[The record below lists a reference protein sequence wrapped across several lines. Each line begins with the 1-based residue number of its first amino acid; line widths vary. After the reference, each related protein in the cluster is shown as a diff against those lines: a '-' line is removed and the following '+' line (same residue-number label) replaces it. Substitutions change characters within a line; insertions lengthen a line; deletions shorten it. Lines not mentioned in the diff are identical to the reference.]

1 MLSGEVRIFEL
12 EWGKS
17 VGGLP
22 CLIKRSDA
30 NAAALDKIVAA
41 RPWLGHLAVDR
52 GIRSKTSV
60 CLTVE
65 GADADF
71 IKKFAGLLDA
81 EGAAHDIAGYRDA
94 PPGLRIRSVE
104 RREGT
109 GWVSPWRL
117 RWSPDHYKKKQK
129 KKKKK

>member
-1 MLSGEVRIFEL
+1 MLAVEDAIFAL

-17 VGGLP
+17 VGGLHG
-22 CLIKRSDA
+22 LIKRSDA

-71 IKKFAGLLDA
+71 IQKFAGLLDA
-81 EGAAHDIAGYRDA
+81 EGAAHDITGYRDA
-94 PPGLRIRSVE
+94 PPGPRLWCGANVAPPHLQPLR
-104 RREGT
+104 
-109 GWVSPWRL
+109 PRL
-117 RWSPDHYKKKQK
+117 PPAWAPLLAP
-129 KKKKK
+129 